1 MITKLLAVTPLGQI
15 GGAEGLGPFGNIGA
29 SNDTTAGLR
38 GMTNI
43 VSSLVGFMTVAA
55 GVWFLFQLL
64 FAGYEWMTA
73 GGDTKKIGGSR
84 DRIVHAFIGLV
95 IVIGAWSML
104 AVVGQFFGYNIL
116 IDPAEVIKQITIPG
130 K

>member
-1 MITKLLAVTPLGQI
+1 MMKIIALDLGQI
-15 GGAEGLGPFGNIGA
+15 GGDKGLGPFGNIGA
-29 SNDTTAGLR
+29 NSDSTAGLV
-38 GMTNI
+38 GITNI
-43 VSSLVGFMTVAA
+43 ISSVVGFMTIAA

-73 GGDTKKIGGSR
+73 GGDTKRIGGSR

-95 IVIGAWSML
+95 IVVGAWSML

-116 IDPAEVIKQITIPG
+116 IDPGDIINQLTIPG
-130 K
+130 R

>member
-1 MITKLLAVTPLGQI
+1 MKIIALDLGQI
-15 GGAEGLGPFGNIGA
+15 GGDKGLGPFGNIGQN
-29 SNDTTAGLR
+29 SDTTAGLT
-38 GMTNI
+38 GITNI
-43 VSSLVGFMTVAA
+43 ISSVVGFMTIAA

-73 GGDTKKIGGSR
+73 GGDTKRIGGSR

-95 IVIGAWSML
+95 IVIAAWSLL

-116 IDPAEVIKQITIPG
+116 IDPGDVIKQLTIPRQ
-130 K
+130 

>member
-1 MITKLLAVTPLGQI
+1 MKLLALDLGRI
-15 GGAEGLGPFGNIGA
+15 GGDKGLGPFGNIGA
-29 SNDTTAGLR
+29 NSDPTAGLR
-38 GMTNI
+38 GITNI

-55 GVWFLFQLL
+55 GIWFLFQML

-95 IVIGAWSML
+95 IVIGAWSLL
-104 AVVGQFFGYNIL
+104 AVVGQFFGYNTL
-116 IDPAEVIKQITIPG
+116 VNPTEVINQLTIPG
-130 K
+130 R

>member
-1 MITKLLAVTPLGQI
+1 MMKIIALDLGQI
-15 GGAEGLGPFGNIGA
+15 GGDKGLGPFGNIGA
-29 SNDTTAGLR
+29 NSDSTAGLV
-38 GMTNI
+38 GITNI
-43 VSSLVGFMTVAA
+43 ISSVVGFMTIAA

-73 GGDTKKIGGSR
+73 GGDTKRIGGSR

-95 IVIGAWSML
+95 IVIAAWSLL

-116 IDPAEVIKQITIPG
+116 IDPGDVIKQLTIPRQ
-130 K
+130 